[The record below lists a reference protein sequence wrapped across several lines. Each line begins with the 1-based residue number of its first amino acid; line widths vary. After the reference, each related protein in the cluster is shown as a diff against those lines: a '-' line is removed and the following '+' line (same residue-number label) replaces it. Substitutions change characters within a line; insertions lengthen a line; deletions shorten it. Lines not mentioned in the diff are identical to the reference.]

1 MLLHR
6 VAVKVGAAIRQG
18 KTFHGYK
25 AACGAPI
32 IAATELP
39 IGSQVTIGPEPHVQC
54 ARCFKQVEQS
64 GEDVKLP
71 GDDPL
76 AAPVCDEK
84 GNRIQGRRE
93 REDGMG
99 PAVNTHEINLGDNN
113 GLGQYERKPFG

>member
-6 VAVKVGAAIRQG
+6 VATKVGAALRQG
-18 KTFHGYK
+18 RTFHGYK
-25 AACGAPI
+25 AACGVPI
-32 IAATELP
+32 VAATELA
-39 IGSQVTIGPEPHVQC
+39 IGARIAIGPEPHAQC
-54 ARCFKQVEQS
+54 ARCFKDVEQS

-76 AAPVCDEK
+76 ASPVYDEK
-84 GNRIQGRRE
+84 GNRVMAKRE